1 LEEVKILVVS
11 QYFWPEN
18 FRINDL
24 CAELVR
30 RGHEV
35 SVLTG
40 KPNYPEGKIFPSY
53 RDEPDAF
60 LDYQG
65 CKVMRIP
72 MIARGQGA
80 LMLMLNYL
88 SYVVSASV
96 FGGFRL
102 RKSYFDVI
110 FVYEPSPVT
119 VCLPA
124 IFIKNIKKIP
134 VVFWV
139 QDLWPETL
147 EAIGVVRSPKVLG
160 LIGRLV
166 RYIYNR
172 CDLVLGQSRA
182 FYDGIAKYCDDA
194 TKIRYFP
201 NWSEHVF
208 ADSSVGPV
216 DEIAKYN
223 DTFKV
228 LFAGNMGEAQDFPTI
243 LKAAQ
248 LLKTRQINARIFIV
262 GDGRMQDWVKSE
274 IARQGLEDYVCL
286 LGRHPLEAM
295 PGFYASAD
303 ALLAT
308 LKNSP
313 VFAMTI
319 PCKVQSYMAAGKPIL
334 TMISGE
340 GSRVVEDAE
349 SGFTA
354 DSGDY
359 EQLAKNIIRM
369 SQLSDDDLKTLGDN
383 AKSCAK
389 KEFDREELISQL
401 EDWFSEITT

>member
-1 LEEVKILVVS
+1 MKILVVS